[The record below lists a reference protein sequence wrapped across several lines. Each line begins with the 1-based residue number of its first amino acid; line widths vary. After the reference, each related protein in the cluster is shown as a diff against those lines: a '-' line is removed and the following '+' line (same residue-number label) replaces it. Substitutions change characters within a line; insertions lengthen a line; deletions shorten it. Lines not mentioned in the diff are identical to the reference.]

1 MFQAKIKNK
10 NHYLTGKVTYLQYP
24 YQYPYQNLKVRT
36 PQDNL
41 IQSYAQ
47 IISPTPNFGS

>member
-24 YQYPYQNLKVRT
+24 YQNLKVRT

-47 IISPTPNFGS
+47 TISPTPNFGN